1 MWVVFA
7 TPQDLFSYSHPVV
20 RGSWVLQRANYL
32 LYYHWLMW
40 EGKGEGL
47 YSFPRR
53 PDFYGG
59 KKVKRRK
66 MVFFFLVFCLPFL
79 QSAMGIAACSKYF
92 FAKLREEEFRNK
104 QKPSNFKRIGVH
116 WKNFCSIFS
125 TLIRFSIFPPPIVV
139 SGKLKC
145 VLLCFCSRWRCMWT
159 TRPS

>member
-59 KKVKRRK
+59 KKSEEEEDG
-66 MVFFFLVFCLPFL
+66 FFFLGILLAISPKRDGNCGLFQVF
-79 QSAMGIAACSKYF
+79 
-92 FAKLREEEFRNK
+92 
-104 QKPSNFKRIGVH
+104 
-116 WKNFCSIFS
+116 FC
-125 TLIRFSIFPPPIVV
+125 
-139 SGKLKC
+139 
-145 VLLCFCSRWRCMWT
+145 
-159 TRPS
+159 